1 MTDLVRPAADFK
13 AAVLPL
19 PEAQKPYENCDMPR
33 DVQAV
38 MWHYGVKQEEINAC
52 LEEGYASKADFQYA
66 DPYATD
72 AESKEMFKAIA
83 SHIKGKLP
91 LRKLKGAISRLLAE
105 DPFAAI
111 VPSKKRKRDVSPP
124 GASNAPAAVA
134 AGASVDSN
142 SVDSNS
148 VDSNST
154 KNGSKSSSKSPK
166 LKDNVSDSSSSE
178 FSSDDDDGDAVADD
192 LKESSSKAS
201 SSKSKSLDA
210 LFNSVANQV
219 RFFDISVCF
228 GLSYM

>member
-148 VDSNST
+148 T

-166 LKDNVSDSSSSE
+166 LKDNVSDCSSSE

>member
-148 VDSNST
+148 T

>member
-1 MTDLVRPAADFK
+1 
-13 AAVLPL
+13 
-19 PEAQKPYENCDMPR
+19 
-33 DVQAV
+33 
-38 MWHYGVKQEEINAC
+38 
-52 LEEGYASKADFQYA
+52 
-66 DPYATD
+66 
-72 AESKEMFKAIA
+72 MFKAIA

-148 VDSNST
+148 T
-154 KNGSKSSSKSPK
+154 KNGAESSSKSPK